1 MDQVDDLDD
10 LDDLDDVDEEGEEDD
25 EDCKDDG
32 GECEEKD
39 DDTLIWQGL
48 SNGVIYLIF
57 DVFYVT
63 HDA

>member
-1 MDQVDDLDD
+1 MDQLDDVDDLN
-10 LDDLDDVDEEGEEDD
+10 DVDEEGEEDD

-39 DDTLIWQGL
+39 DDTLTCQGQ

-57 DVFYVT
+57 NI
-63 HDA
+63 